1 MIHPRRSLVP
11 SQVLAA
17 TAASLTVLAAA
28 GASAA
33 EDPQVQKLREQLE
46 RQQAVIE
53 SQEAR
58 LQQQERLLR
67 DLAARIGPP
76 APATAT
82 VVTAPVAGVAL
93 ASGTAV
99 AKAEAEAIDQLALV
113 EAKGG
118 PNGGNDPE
126 PARPGPVGTR
136 FAGLDVIMGGALRTT
151 VTTTTA
157 RMQPDATPFFVL
169 PKIPGVPEGTT
180 KIDARLSSLFFKIK
194 GAQLGDFQLGG
205 TIYAYLF
212 DGDLLSGKYGVYP
225 GMAYIDATSDKWR
238 FAAGLQQDVFSP
250 MIPTMVD
257 RMSAFAGS
265 GNAGNSFKPQLRVE
279 RFFVKGTDRL
289 VIQGAIADALPS
301 NIKPGF
307 VDSTENTG
315 VPNLEGRIA
324 WTRGNDREA
333 TLPWPKYVLGV
344 SGATGRFRTLYD
356 RNPDSS
362 VTDIGSYTTTL
373 NGVAVEGS
381 WRLTDRFGVQ
391 GEVYSGKAL
400 GAYLATA
407 FQTVNAT
414 ERAPIS
420 SDGYWGEAA
429 YYWTP
434 KLHSH
439 LGYGIDR
446 PDKGDG
452 PGIGANET
460 AFANLF
466 WDPSPMTTLGFE
478 ATWRQ
483 TALLAGFDPLGRPIY
498 VDNDGFA
505 FMLSSEL
512 RF

>member
-1 MIHPRRSLVP
+1 
-11 SQVLAA
+11 LAA

-46 RQQAVIE
+46 RQQAVID

-289 VIQGAIADALPS
+289 DGEHGCSQPRRQDRLDPRKRPRGHPALAQVCAGCLRGHRPLPDAL
-301 NIKPGF
+301 
-307 VDSTENTG
+307 
-315 VPNLEGRIA
+315 
-324 WTRGNDREA
+324 
-333 TLPWPKYVLGV
+333 
-344 SGATGRFRTLYD
+344 
-356 RNPDSS
+356 
-362 VTDIGSYTTTL
+362 
-373 NGVAVEGS
+373 
-381 WRLTDRFGVQ
+381 
-391 GEVYSGKAL
+391 
-400 GAYLATA
+400 
-407 FQTVNAT
+407 
-414 ERAPIS
+414 
-420 SDGYWGEAA
+420 
-429 YYWTP
+429 
-434 KLHSH
+434 
-439 LGYGIDR
+439 
-446 PDKGDG
+446 
-452 PGIGANET
+452 
-460 AFANLF
+460 
-466 WDPSPMTTLGFE
+466 
-478 ATWRQ
+478 
-483 TALLAGFDPLGRPIY
+483 
-498 VDNDGFA
+498 
-505 FMLSSEL
+505 
-512 RF
+512 

>member
-1 MIHPRRSLVP
+1 MIHHRRKLVP
-11 SQVLAA
+11 SQALAA
-17 TAASLTVLAAA
+17 TAAGLTLLAAG

-33 EDPQVQKLREQLE
+33 EDPQVQRLREQLE

-67 DLAARIGPP
+67 DLAARIGPS

-82 VVTAPVAGVAL
+82 VAAAPSTAAAM
-93 ASGTAV
+93 ASGDSG
-99 AKAEAEAIDQLALV
+99 AKADGVEQLAL
-113 EAKGG
+113 AD
-118 PNGGNDPE
+118 PDGGNAKE
-126 PARPGPVGTR
+126 PSGPSPVGTR
-136 FAGLDVIMGGALRTT
+136 FAGLDVTLGGALRTT
-151 VTTTTA
+151 ITTTTA

-169 PKIPGVPEGTT
+169 PKIPGVPEGST
-180 KIDARLSSLFFKIK
+180 KIDARLSSLLINIK

-205 TIYAYLF
+205 MIYAYLF
-212 DGDLLSGKYGVYP
+212 DGDLLSGKYGLYP
-225 GMAYIDATSDKWR
+225 GFAYIDATSDKWR

-250 MIPTMVD
+250 MIPNMVD

-279 RFFVKGTDRL
+279 RFFVKGSDRL
-289 VIQGAIADALPS
+289 VIQGAVADALPS

-315 VPNLEGRIA
+315 VPNFEGRIA
-324 WTRGNDREA
+324 WTRGSDREA

-356 RNPDSS
+356 RNPDPN

-381 WRLTDRFGVQ
+381 WRVADRFGVQ
-391 GEVYSGKAL
+391 GEYYSGKAL

-407 FQTVNAT
+407 FQTVNST

-439 LGYGIDR
+439 LGYGVDR
-446 PDKGDG
+446 PDRGDA

-483 TALLAGFDPLGRPIY
+483 TALLAGFDPLGRPVY